1 MSQASNSPHPHPY
14 LASAQTSDRME
25 TTDNPGQA
33 ACSGPS
39 EEAPDRDSTWTVKA
53 GGSSSAGV
61 AVGAPCLLRW
71 LGPHPFRLPPPPPWS
86 RDVSLLDKGDCTGF
100 QTCQSPSSNEPNLP
114 YTCSPTSHE
123 KAVDAPGL
131 GPLESSSC
139 FTPTY
144 N

>member
-71 LGPHPFRLPPPPPWS
+71 LGPHPFRLPPPPTMVPGCQPPRQGGLYWLPDLS
-86 RDVSLLDKGDCTGF
+86 VSFLKR
-100 QTCQSPSSNEPNLP
+100 
-114 YTCSPTSHE
+114 
-123 KAVDAPGL
+123 A
-131 GPLESSSC
+131 
-139 FTPTY
+139 
-144 N
+144 